1 MKRPSFHCI
10 AHDPSRRDRSS
21 HARPF
26 RTAARGEE
34 PEGPSTPPVP
44 AAVAARL
51 RQQAI
56 LSEFG
61 VEALRGTDLD
71 HLLQRATELCAAG
84 MEAQYCKA
92 LEYRS
97 GEDMLLVRAG
107 VGWNPDVIGRARIGA
122 DLASPAGFALKTGRP
137 VISNHLAA
145 ETRFRTPQLM
155 ADHNVRRAIN
165 VLIENRDGAFGV
177 LEVDDSREGMFE
189 EADIAFMQG
198 FANLLGSAIER
209 HRTEEL
215 LRAALARQ
223 DLLAREM
230 SHRVKNS
237 LAIVASLLTLQARA
251 NEGEPAVRAALQDA
265 RSRVE
270 AIAGVHDQL
279 WRQGQPDAGGGA
291 GETTPGEIDLGSFLD
306 KLVGN
311 LASGAPPH
319 RLTCAAHPLRLSADL
334 AIPIGL
340 LVNELVTNALKYA
353 YPAERFPEGG
363 EIRVTAEP
371 GAGWLRVEVAD
382 DGIGL
387 PEGFEI
393 GRASKSLGMR
403 VVGSLARQ
411 LGGTLTV
418 PPLGQGTTFRLEVPL
433 AHPSSGQDEAGSR
446 PSPAPHGHD
455 SVGREPAE
463 SNLK

>member
-1 MKRPSFHCI
+1 MSAAEFVIKS
-10 AHDPSRRDRSS
+10 AAMS
-21 HARPF
+21 ARPDEP
-26 RTAARGEE
+26 RLEAAPKAPCTAR
-34 PEGPSTPPVP
+34 
-44 AAVAARL
+44 AAGDIEARL

-61 VEALRGTDLD
+61 VEALRSTDLGP
-71 HLLQRATELCAAG
+71 LLQRATALCAQG
-84 MEAQYCKA
+84 MSAQYCKA
-92 LEYRS
+92 LEYLP

-107 VGWNPDVIGRARIGA
+107 VGWKADVIGHARIGA

-155 ADHNVRRAIN
+155 AEYGIRRAIN
-165 VLIENRDGAFGV
+165 VLIENREGAFGV

-237 LAIVASLLTLQARA
+237 LAIVASLLTLQARS
-251 NEGEPAVRAALQDA
+251 NEGEPAVLAALQDA

-279 WRQGQPDAGGGA
+279 WRQGNAEGEAGA
-291 GETTPGEIDLGSFLD
+291 GEAVPGEIDLAPFLD
-306 KLVGN
+306 KLVVN
-311 LASGAPPH
+311 LASGAPGH
-319 RLTCAAHPLRLSADL
+319 RLTCSAEPQRLSADL

-353 YPAERFPEGG
+353 YPAGRFPQGG
-363 EIRVTAEP
+363 EIRVRSARE
-371 GAGWLRVEVAD
+371 AGSLCVEVAD

-387 PEGFEI
+387 PDGFEI
-393 GRASKSLGMR
+393 GRSSKSLGMR
-403 VVGSLARQ
+403 VVGSLTRQ
-411 LGGTLTV
+411 LGGTLTI
-418 PPLGQGTTFRLEVPL
+418 PPAGQGTLFRLQVPL
-433 AHPSSGQDEAGSR
+433 EKG
-446 PSPAPHGHD
+446 AP
-455 SVGREPAE
+455 
-463 SNLK
+463 

>member
-1 MKRPSFHCI
+1 VYR
-10 AHDPSRRDRSS
+10 
-21 HARPF
+21 ARPVLLLPILVMPA
-26 RTAARGEE
+26 RTEE
-34 PEGPSTPPVP
+34 PRVEESPEGASALQAS
-44 AAVAARL
+44 AAIAARL

-71 HLLQRATELCAAG
+71 LLLQRATELCAAG

-92 LEYRS
+92 LEYRR
-97 GEDMLLVRAG
+97 GEDTLLVRAG

-155 ADHNVRRAIN
+155 AEHNVRRAIN
-165 VLIENRDGAFGV
+165 VLIENREGAFGV

-237 LAIVASLLTLQARA
+237 LAIVASLLTLQARS
-251 NEGEPAVRAALQDA
+251 NEGEPAVRAALHDA

-279 WRQGQPDAGGGA
+279 WRQGHSDAEGGA
-291 GETTPGEIDLGSFLD
+291 GETTPGEIDLASFLD

-319 RLTCAAHPLRLSADL
+319 RLTCAAQPLRLSADL

-340 LVNELVTNALKYA
+340 LINELVTTALKYA

-363 EIRVTAEP
+363 EIRVRASH
-371 GAGWLRVEVAD
+371 GAGMLSVEVDD
-382 DGIGL
+382 DGVGL

-411 LGGTLTV
+411 LGGTLAI
-418 PPLGQGTTFRLEVPL
+418 PPVGQGTAFRLDVPM
-433 AHPSSGQDEAGSR
+433 APSSLQGGA
-446 PSPAPHGHD
+446 A
-455 SVGREPAE
+455 
-463 SNLK
+463 